1 MSRLTSAAPAQD
13 LRRLPAAGTARD
25 QLATEGRDSLVLLLL
40 SVLVTAGVAAAAS
53 ALLSLVS

>member
-1 MSRLTSAAPAQD
+1 MSRLTSAREPQ
-13 LRRLPAAGTARD
+13 ARD
-25 QLATEGRDSLVLLLL
+25 QLATEVRDSVVLLLL